1 MHGCLIPISI
11 FDETFDPACVFV
23 EFDGWSFTEPTCNQL
38 INILLGNVIR
48 RPTYSIRS
56 LEMLCNIVHTRVY
69 MLRLLV
75 NCCLFIFNSL
85 FLKMKGSCHIL
96 FKIIFNRFVFTPTP
110 TDPLDSNPCCCL
122 WGHISNLFFY
132 AACLNAC
139 SVCYIITY
147 HQCNRESP

>member
-11 FDETFDPACVFV
+11 FDETFDQASVFV

-85 FLKMKGSCHIL
+85 FLKMKGSCYIL
-96 FKIIFNRFVFTPTP
+96 FKIIFNRFVFTPIP